1 MGQISE
7 VALSSWPDVLG
18 LNWRAVTTALGVAVL
33 MLALAG
39 NGTIPQPLQPAAA
52 PTGEN
57 WWPTGGNYGRWWRA

>member
-1 MGQISE
+1 M
-7 VALSSWPDVLG
+7 LG